1 MESTVQTTSAR
12 AKRSQRGFTLIEL
25 IAVIVILG
33 ILAAVITPR
42 YMNMTQD
49 ARDAAARGALAEGV
63 ARFNMAYASF
73 IMRNNGAAP
82 ANLAAL
88 TNTGAGGTMNATMDL
103 GDYYVTF
110 TNDGAAA
117 GQIRARIYP
126 NPLTTGATRQGDSAT
141 AVTTGTA
148 LSDKNDINW
157 PG

>member
-42 YMNMTQD
+42 YMNMTEQ
-49 ARDAAARGALAEGV
+49 ARTAAANGAMAEGL
-63 ARFNMAYASF
+63 ARFNLAYATSL
-73 IMRNNGAAP
+73 MRNNGTPP
-82 ANLAAL
+82 ATLDAM
-88 TNTGAGGTMNATMDL
+88 TTGANPSMNATMDL

-110 TNDGAAA
+110 TGTGGPGTQITAA
-117 GQIRARIYP
+117 IYP
-126 NPLTTGATRQGDSAT
+126 NPLTTGGTRQVDSAT

-148 LSDKNDINW
+148 LATRTDINW
-157 PG
+157 PQ